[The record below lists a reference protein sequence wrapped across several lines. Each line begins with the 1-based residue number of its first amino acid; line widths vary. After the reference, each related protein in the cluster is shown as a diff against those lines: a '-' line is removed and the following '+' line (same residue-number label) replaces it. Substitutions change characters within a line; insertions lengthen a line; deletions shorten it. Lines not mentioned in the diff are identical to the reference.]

1 MSRERLLILIVAVQ
15 VLLLAGWAV
24 KEEIHLIEGQEILLE
39 TEPIDPR
46 DILRGDYIILNYK
59 ISRIPREL
67 VADEKDENLWGK
79 KIYVFLEPRGK
90 FHQIQAASR
99 TKPGKQQR
107 ELFLKGTLG
116 WEGTV
121 DGQEMVHVDY
131 GIERY
136 FVPEGKGIVP
146 DGELTVKIS
155 RLEDGRA
162 RVKEL
167 LIDGKPYP

>member
-15 VLLLAGWAV
+15 VLLLVGWAV
-24 KEEIHLIEGQEILLE
+24 KEEMHLIEGQEILLE

-59 ISRIPREL
+59 ISWIPREI
-67 VADEKDENLWGK
+67 VTDEKDETLWGK
-79 KIYVFLEPRGK
+79 KIYVFLEPEGE
-90 FHQIQAASR
+90 FHKIQAASR
-99 TKPGKQQR
+99 TKPGKRQR
-107 ELFLKGTLG
+107 ELFLTGRLG
-116 WEGTV
+116 RERAR
-121 DGQEMVHVDY
+121 DGQEMVHVEY